1 LHCQKK
7 KQDYLLFLLVVVRVV
22 LRLAA
27 VFFLDFVAFF
37 LVGDFLAAAFVQ
49 DDAHSVVIP
58 TDVANFLHA

>member
-1 LHCQKK
+1 LVAV
-7 KQDYLLFLLVVVRVV
+7 QDAV

-27 VFFLDFVAFF
+27 VFFFDAAFF
-37 LVGDFLAAAFVQ
+37 LVGDFLAATFVVVQ